1 MRFAIFGIILV
12 ALACAEPANAVVY
25 EINATYQFS
34 PSSITG
40 SFTMDSSIGP
50 ASISNVDI
58 HVTLPLVSGPFN
70 FSFDGVYLPDL
81 TWPVGYLYFVNQ
93 AYGAGDTHF
102 WMGLHYN
109 TSLNDGSYLIGM
121 WGNPFNPHPS
131 EISVIGVNS
140 WQGMVG
146 QMTLAVPGP
155 IVGAGL
161 PGILIAF
168 VGYFGWRRN
177 RRALATDRNSD
188 GSSPTKI
195 EARA

>member
-1 MRFAIFGIILV
+1 MRFATFGIILV

-25 EINATYQFS
+25 EINATYQFG

-70 FSFDGVYLPDL
+70 FNFDGVYEPAL
-81 TWPVGYLYFVNQ
+81 TWPIGYLYFVNQ

-102 WMGLHYN
+102 WMGFHYD

-121 WGNPFNPHPS
+121 WGNPRNPHPS
-131 EISVIGVNS
+131 EISVAGVSN
-140 WQGMVG
+140 WQGITGLV
-146 QMTLAVPGP
+146 TPIAPAVPEPSTWAMMILGFAG
-155 IVGAGL
+155 VGFLA
-161 PGILIAF
+161 
-168 VGYFGWRRN
+168 YRRRN
-177 RRALATDRNSD
+177 NTQLRVA
-188 GSSPTKI
+188 
-195 EARA
+195 